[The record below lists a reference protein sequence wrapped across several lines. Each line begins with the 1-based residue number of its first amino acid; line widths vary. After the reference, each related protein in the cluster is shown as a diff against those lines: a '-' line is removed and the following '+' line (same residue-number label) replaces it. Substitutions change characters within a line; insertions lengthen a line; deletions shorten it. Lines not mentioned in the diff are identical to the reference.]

1 MTLLAIGVFVVL
13 GLVLGLAAQSKW
25 RIWALMVV
33 SVLSLYWLQPATA
46 LRNADFWLPTAA
58 LVLTALSWAVISS
71 QGDRGEKP
79 WLTWIV
85 FGTIPLALVGLRY
98 LPWDFYLTATRPPS
112 LAQAG
117 PIVLISIVATVLTAL
132 LARRSRHLVWLPATL
147 LVGLFV
153 VLKTEPLADAASR
166 WARGLTGQNPDLADS
181 LDLTWLGFSYFAFRL
196 LHTIRDHAAGRLPV
210 MNAREYV
217 TYVLFFPA
225 LAAGPIDRA
234 ERFVQDLRDQHR
246 LEPGRVLRAGIRICW
261 GVFKKFVLA
270 DGLAILS
277 LSAANAVEVEST
289 LWLWVLVYGY
299 ALRLYLDFSG
309 YTDVAIGLG
318 ILAGIELPENFDRPY
333 TRVNLTS
340 FWNSWHITLAAWFRA
355 YFFNPF
361 TRALRR
367 RRWPVWAIILLGQV
381 GTMGLIG
388 LWHGV
393 AWNFL
398 LWGMWHAAG
407 LFIHNRWLDWNRRQP
422 DRLKLPA
429 KASSFLSWGL
439 TFHFV
444 ALGWVWFVIPEP
456 RLSLEVLAR
465 LVGG

>member
-1 MTLLAIGVFVVL
+1 
-13 GLVLGLAAQSKW
+13 
-25 RIWALMVV
+25 
-33 SVLSLYWLQPATA
+33 
-46 LRNADFWLPTAA
+46 
-58 LVLTALSWAVISS
+58 
-71 QGDRGEKP
+71 
-79 WLTWIV
+79 
-85 FGTIPLALVGLRY
+85 
-98 LPWDFYLTATRPPS
+98 LPWDFYLTASRPPS
-112 LAQAG
+112 FVQ
-117 PIVLISIVATVLTAL
+117 VAPLLLLSASVVALTAVL
-132 LARRSRHLVWLPATL
+132 SRRSKRWIWLPAGL

-153 VLKTEPLADAASR
+153 LLKTEPLAAAASR
-166 WARGLTGQNPDLADS
+166 WARGLTGQNPGLADS

-196 LHTIRDHAAGRLPV
+196 LHTLRDHAAGRLPS
-210 MNAREYV
+210 MTAGEYV

-234 ERFVQDLRDQHR
+234 ERFIGDLREQHR
-246 LEPGRVLRAGIRICW
+246 LDPPRLLRAGIRIGW
-261 GVFKKFVLA
+261 GLFKKFVLA
-270 DGLAILS
+270 DGLAILA
-277 LSAANAVEVEST
+277 LNAANAVEVEST

-333 TRVNLTS
+333 TRLNLTA

-361 TRALRR
+361 SRALRR
-367 RRWPVWAIILLGQV
+367 RRWPVWVIILLGQV

-398 LWGMWHAAG
+398 LWGLWHAAG
-407 LFIHNRWLDWNRRQP
+407 LFVHNRWLDWNRRQP
-422 DRLKLPA
+422 DRLKLPP
-429 KASSFLSWGL
+429 KAAGILGWAM

-456 RLSLEVLAR
+456 GLALSVLVR